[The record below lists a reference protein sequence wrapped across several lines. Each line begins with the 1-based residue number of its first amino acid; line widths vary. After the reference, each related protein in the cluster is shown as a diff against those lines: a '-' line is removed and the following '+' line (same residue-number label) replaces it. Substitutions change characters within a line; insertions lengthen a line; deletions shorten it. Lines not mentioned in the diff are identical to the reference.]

1 MRKYTCKMKFQKYK
15 NIKKSEQPVTVSTLR
30 KNISKSY
37 IGRLKIRFFA
47 IPGRFKRFYRE
58 YKLPTIATIVFLL
71 VIISLSAV
79 RQLERTSLLALIN
92 DVTGGG
98 QRYSSLLSSDQVDEF
113 IRNDTSEQNVGSS
126 ESVDQSVS
134 ESAQSNSTPFSLENN
149 DASSSSPAPT
159 NTGTQSES
167 DEENTSTNDNET
179 PGVPS
184 LPFESSIASFSRNVT
199 ILQCSNP
206 SKRNKG
212 SCSKVYSF
220 NSDINTFNGP
230 GSVSYSWQSNIASGN
245 GNGNFSVGMG
255 SSITSVSKQV
265 TLGCNKDTSFT
276 LQLAVLSPNTSSS
289 NTITINHNCNEI

>member
-1 MRKYTCKMKFQKYK
+1 MKFQKYK
-15 NIKKSEQPVTVSTLR
+15 NISKSEQPVTVSTLR

-37 IGRLKIRFFA
+37 IGRLKIRFFT
-47 IPGRFKRFYRE
+47 ILGRFKRFYRA

-71 VIISLSAV
+71 IVISLSAV

-92 DVTGGG
+92 DVTDGG

-149 DASSSSPAPT
+149 DASSPSSVST
-159 NTGTQSES
+159 NTGTESES

-184 LPFESSIASFSRNVT
+184 LPFESSIASFNRNVT
-199 ILQCSNP
+199 ILQCNNP

-212 SCSKVYSF
+212 TCSKVYSF

-230 GSVSYSWQSNIASGN
+230 GSVSYSWQSNIDSGN

-276 LQLAVLSPNTSSS
+276 LQLSVLSPNTSSS